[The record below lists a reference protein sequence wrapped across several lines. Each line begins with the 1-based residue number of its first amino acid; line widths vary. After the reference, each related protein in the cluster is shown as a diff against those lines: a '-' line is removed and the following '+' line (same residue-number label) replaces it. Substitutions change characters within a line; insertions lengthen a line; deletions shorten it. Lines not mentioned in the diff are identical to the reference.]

1 MTENTCRTPLSVLIC
16 KIVDLWLGSLLDEDT
31 SQFFI
36 FIFQSFLLLSTGV
49 AATLDLEE
57 E

>member
-1 MTENTCRTPLSVLIC
+1 MTENTFRTPLSVLIC